1 MALSAKSSFKI
12 QVLVVHYAVN
22 ISKHASRIGLTS
34 ATDSHRVWAEYGHGS
49 PPARHSVYT
58 TNKHINESICSPRLR
73 RLVTLVHFYD
83 SGAAIVTLVQQLW
96 RWCSICNA
104 GADLWRWCR
113 LVTLVQQLWRW
124 FIFVTLVQQCD
135 AGAAIVTL
143 VQKLWLW
150 CRLMTLVQQL
160 WLWCSKC
167 DAGAAIM
174 TLVQQLWCWCSNCDA
189 GAAIMTLVQQL
200 WLWCRLVTL
209 VQQWTAVEGED
220 LPNCSSRLVF
230 VADRIY
236 EVYRD
241 RRSRCKIDWVSLSA
255 VMVALMARRSHT
267 YPVNYVHNYWK

>member
-1 MALSAKSSFKI
+1 MEVPLQDIAFTQQINTSTSRS
-12 QVLVVHYAVN
+12 VLRAYA
-22 ISKHASRIGLTS
+22 GL
-34 ATDSHRVWAEYGHGS
+34 WLWC
-49 PPARHSVYT
+49 
-58 TNKHINESICSPRLR
+58 I
-73 RLVTLVHFYD
+73 FM
-83 SGAAIVTLVQQLW
+83 TLVQQLW
-96 RWCSICNA
+96 LWCSNCDAGAAFVTLVQTCDA
-104 GADLWRWCR
+104 GADLWLWCSNCDAGSF
-113 LVTLVQQLWRW
+113 LWLW